1 MKLTLQTLKQLIE
14 EVAETEKEY
23 YITFIGGIT
32 RDGAIK
38 LVRYTDPSGR
48 SLSANLKDMRV
59 GGRELEDLLR
69 EWQNLGVG
77 EDVLQWYR
85 DAVEKLK
92 TLNVPDNIWYDI
104 KYTPSTGEITVAQRG
119 LPYLEEKIIKK

>member
-1 MKLTLQTLKQLIE
+1 MKLTLQTLKQLIK

-38 LVRYTDPSGR
+38 LVRYTDASGR
-48 SLSANLKDMRV
+48 SLSANLKDMRA

-104 KYTPSTGEITVAQRG
+104 KYTPSTNEISAVQRG
-119 LPYLEEKIIKK
+119 LPYVEE